1 MYVPAERNFVSSVK
15 NVRSLK
21 GLPRTLYTF
30 SDEFIDAN
38 EELIGQV
45 ELPVNKLKF
54 EYQKLNKLSWLIGED
69 FKIKLS
75 ESSSG
80 LQASVPLFLVTRH
93 IADSIR
99 KKGKSNVKAISI
111 EEEKRIKKEIQDI
124 LMNPALSEDVKK
136 ASLEILSS
144 KFRYSGFINIVE
156 EPEQNLF
163 PSSQKSVLFELI
175 KYANLERGN
184 QLIITTHSPY
194 MINYLALAVKAGFVA
209 DRIRNSGKQ
218 DELSDRVE
226 SIVPSSSFISPDDYA
241 IFELD
246 TDGTIVELENYKGLP
261 SDKNYLNDNLAESNE
276 LFSNLLELEDL
287 CQ

>member
-111 EEEKRIKKEIQDI
+111 EEEKKIKKEIQDI